1 MRAVIRGVA
10 GRAVVNMCVL
20 GACLLA
26 CSDARPQRVALATTV
41 GPPRVRQVVGPQSS
55 GEYKVIPLPAIGRIK
70 GVVEFGGAAPADTVV
85 HLTSDADVCGQT
97 LVDVSVDHRGPRLAN
112 AVVWLQGI
120 TAGKHLPYVRRYD
133 ITTVGCRLVPRVQAG
148 VVGGTLNVGNADQT
162 THRTVF
168 IRQETGTALAA
179 VQETEAGAVVP
190 TAAVLSVPGMVEVR
204 CDQHPWT
211 HGWIV
216 VFDHPYFTTTDA
228 NGSFTIDSV
237 PPGRYQITA
246 WHERFGTTTDS
257 VTVVAARDAAAQLQF
272 GK

>member
-1 MRAVIRGVA
+1 M
-10 GRAVVNMCVL
+10 
-20 GACLLA
+20 
-26 CSDARPQRVALATTV
+26 
-41 GPPRVRQVVGPQSS
+41 
-55 GEYKVIPLPAIGRIK
+55 
-70 GVVEFGGAAPADTVV
+70 
-85 HLTSDADVCGQT
+85 
-97 LVDVSVDHRGPRLAN
+97 
-112 AVVWLQGI
+112 
-120 TAGKHLPYVRRYD
+120 
-133 ITTVGCRLVPRVQAG
+133 
-148 VVGGTLNVGNADQT
+148 GGTLNVGNADQT

-168 IRQETGTALAA
+168 IRQETGTALAT

-228 NGSFTIDSV
+228 NGAFTIDSV

-246 WHERFGTTTDS
+246 NSVAIAPGFRNQFNTGLQQSIGKFILVDADYFWKYTHNAYDFSTLLNTTITFPIAWHNSKNDG
-257 VTVVAARDAAAQLQF
+257 VTVVAAQDAAAQLQF

>member
-26 CSDARPQRVALATTV
+26 CSDARPQRVALATTA

-120 TAGKHLPYVRRYD
+120 TARFVALGVRPEH
-133 ITTVGCRLVPRVQAG
+133 VHSPLSAG
-148 VVGGTLNVGNADQT
+148 
-162 THRTVF
+162 
-168 IRQETGTALAA
+168 
-179 VQETEAGAVVP
+179 
-190 TAAVLSVPGMVEVR
+190 
-204 CDQHPWT
+204 
-211 HGWIV
+211 
-216 VFDHPYFTTTDA
+216 
-228 NGSFTIDSV
+228 
-237 PPGRYQITA
+237 
-246 WHERFGTTTDS
+246 
-257 VTVVAARDAAAQLQF
+257 
-272 GK
+272 